1 MSRYVYSLSDYRAIK
16 KAEIALDGLTVLAGE
31 NGSGKSTLSETLYR
45 LTKVLTE
52 YEQLIDKKA
61 TGDIYSAI
69 RPLQEVDMVLQRY
82 VHREQNSDF
91 QIEEIL
97 HLTKKIL
104 ETKNLISAEE
114 YALKLIEKYRQL
126 LTETFEEAR
135 DKKFLRFR
143 LMTIFETE
151 QEMSDDKSFVENVF
165 NKMEDEIENIAKTAR
180 QDKIDRK
187 RKIFVDLMPR
197 IDISSLQLS
206 EDGVELIEQNHF
218 EQLINIKRVIYYKT
232 YELMDYLGDKPS
244 DFHSYLFETSPEY
257 QMTQEERL
265 LSMRLRL
272 ILGGTIDRGETL
284 WRDQLLYH
292 RDDGLEIPLKQAATG
307 LISFSYLARLL
318 ENGYLKKDTLLII
331 DEPEAHLHPKWIV
344 EYARILVLLQKQIGT
359 KILISSHNP
368 DMVAAIDAIARKE
381 GVSERTN
388 FYFAKPSDTNKYKY
402 IFERQ
407 DNIGSIF
414 DSFNI
419 ALTRIEEYGED

>member
-16 KAEIALDGLTVLAGE
+16 KAEIALDGLTILAGE

-69 RPLQEVDMVLQRY
+69 RPLQDVDMVLQRY

-97 HLTKKIL
+97 HLMKKIR

-180 QDKIDRK
+180 QDKTDRK

-232 YELMDYLGDKPS
+232 YELMDYLGDKHS

-265 LSMRLRL
+265 LSMRLRS

-318 ENGYLKKDTLLII
+318 ENGYLKKDTWLII

-388 FYFAKPSDTNKYKY
+388 CYFAKPSDTNKYKY

>member
-52 YEQLIDKKA
+52 YEQLINKKA

-97 HLTKKIL
+97 HLMKKIR

-114 YALKLIEKYRQL
+114 YALKLIEKCRQL

-187 RKIFVDLMPR
+187 R
-197 IDISSLQLS
+197 
-206 EDGVELIEQNHF
+206 
-218 EQLINIKRVIYYKT
+218 
-232 YELMDYLGDKPS
+232 
-244 DFHSYLFETSPEY
+244 
-257 QMTQEERL
+257 
-265 LSMRLRL
+265 
-272 ILGGTIDRGETL
+272 
-284 WRDQLLYH
+284 
-292 RDDGLEIPLKQAATG
+292 
-307 LISFSYLARLL
+307 
-318 ENGYLKKDTLLII
+318 
-331 DEPEAHLHPKWIV
+331 
-344 EYARILVLLQKQIGT
+344 
-359 KILISSHNP
+359 
-368 DMVAAIDAIARKE
+368 
-381 GVSERTN
+381 
-388 FYFAKPSDTNKYKY
+388 
-402 IFERQ
+402 
-407 DNIGSIF
+407 
-414 DSFNI
+414 
-419 ALTRIEEYGED
+419 

>member
-61 TGDIYSAI
+61 TSDIYSAI

-97 HLTKKIL
+97 HLMKKIR

-114 YALKLIEKYRQL
+114 YALKLIEKCRQL

-165 NKMEDEIENIAKTAR
+165 NVFNKMEDEIENIAKTAR

-187 RKIFVDLMPR
+187 RKTFVDLMPR
-197 IDISSLQLS
+197 IDISNLQLS
-206 EDGVELIEQNHF
+206 EDGVELLDQNHF
-218 EQLINIKRVIYYKT
+218 NQLINIKRVIYYKT
-232 YELMDYLGDKPS
+232 YELMDYLGDKHS
-244 DFHSYLFETSPEY
+244 DFHSYLFETSSEY

-265 LSMRLRL
+265 LSMRLRS

-419 ALTRIEEYGED
+419 ALTTLD

>member
-69 RPLQEVDMVLQRY
+69 RPLQEVDIVLQRY

-114 YALKLIEKYRQL
+114 YALKLIEKYREL
-126 LTETFEEAR
+126 LTKAFEVTRNKE
-135 DKKFLRFR
+135 FLRSR

-151 QEMSDDKSFVENVF
+151 QEMSDDKSFVEDVF

-180 QDKIDRK
+180 LDKIDRK
-187 RKIFVDLMPR
+187 RKTFVDLMPR
-197 IDISSLQLS
+197 IDISNSQLS
-206 EDGVELIEQNHF
+206 EDGVELLDQNHF
-218 EQLINIKRVIYYKT
+218 NQLINIKRVIYYKT

-244 DFHSYLFETSPEY
+244 DFHSYLFETL
-257 QMTQEERL
+257 TQEERL

-419 ALTRIEEYGED
+419 ALTTLD